1 MSKLIWRMPNAW
13 YTPQIYPSNKLAN
26 QAEIGQA
33 LRAMADK
40 IERTH
45 LNYDADPASLTIW
58 PRPSLV
64 PRQLELDQRG
74 IQIDVYA

>member
-1 MSKLIWRMPNAW
+1 MSRLTWRMPTAW
-13 YTPQIYPSNKLAN
+13 YTPQFYSTNKPSN

-40 IERTH
+40 LERTH
-45 LNYDADPASLTIW
+45 LDYKADPASLSIW

-64 PRQLELDQRG
+64 PRQLELDQKG
-74 IQIDVYA
+74 IQIDIYA

>member
-1 MSKLIWRMPNAW
+1 MPTAW
-13 YTPQIYPSNKLAN
+13 YTPQFYSHNRLAN

-40 IERTH
+40 LERTH
-45 LNYDADPASLTIW
+45 LNYRADPASLTIW

-64 PRQLELDQRG
+64 PRQLELDQKG
-74 IQIDVYA
+74 IQIDIYA

>member
-1 MSKLIWRMPNAW
+1 MSRLTWRMPTAW
-13 YTPQIYPSNKLAN
+13 YTPQFYSHNRLSN

-40 IERTH
+40 LERTH
-45 LNYDADPASLTIW
+45 LDYKADPASLSIW

-64 PRQLELDQRG
+64 PRQLELDQKG
-74 IQIDVYA
+74 IQIDIYA